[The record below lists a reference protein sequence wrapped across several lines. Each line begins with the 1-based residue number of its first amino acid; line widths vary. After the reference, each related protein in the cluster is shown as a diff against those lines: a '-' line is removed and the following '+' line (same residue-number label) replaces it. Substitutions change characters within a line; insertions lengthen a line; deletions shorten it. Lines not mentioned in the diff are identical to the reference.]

1 MAWDVIVVGAGA
13 AGSAAAFELATRGKR
28 VLLLEQFGVGHEQG
42 SSHGLT
48 RIIRLA
54 YFEHP
59 SYVPLLRR
67 AYERWREL
75 ESASGRKLLHITG
88 SIDAGDADSRTVRG
102 SLHSCAVHGL
112 EHEVLTSAELSVRYP
127 GYALPAGHTA
137 VFQPEGGFLI
147 PEACIEAH
155 VALARAAGA
164 EVRTEEKVVSLAATP
179 GGNVVVETLTAR
191 FEAGQAVVAAGAW
204 LPTLFPQLA
213 PVVQPERQVLAWF
226 AISDRDAFA
235 PSRFPVFNLDH
246 AGEHWYGF
254 PEFGVPGFKVG
265 CYNHLRERADPDTL
279 DRSEVGSRDIDLL
292 RRVVTDCFPAAD
304 GEVLMSRVCMF
315 TNTPDEHFILDR
327 HPDLP
332 QVVLAS
338 PCSGHGFKFAS
349 VVGEIV
355 ADLVERDSTS
365 HDISLHRLSRFP
377 PISRSA
383 D

>member
-1 MAWDVIVVGAGA
+1 MAWDVIVIGAGA
-13 AGSAAAFELATRGKR
+13 MGSATAFELATRGKR
-28 VLLLEQFGVGHEQG
+28 VLLLEQFGVAHERG

-75 ESASGRKLLHITG
+75 ESAAGRKLLHITG
-88 SIDAGDADSRTVRG
+88 SIDAGPADSRTVRG
-102 SLHSCAVHGL
+102 SLHSCAVHDL
-112 EHEVLTSAELSVRYP
+112 EHEVLTSAELSARCP
-127 GYALPAGHTA
+127 GYALPLEHLA
-137 VFQPEGGFLI
+137 VFQPDGGFLV
-147 PEACIEAH
+147 PEACIEAQ

-164 EVRTEEKVVSLAATP
+164 EVHTEEKVVSLAGTP
-179 GGNVVVETLTAR
+179 GGNVLVHTVSGR

-204 LPTLFPQLA
+204 LPVLCPEFA
-213 PVVQPERQVLAWF
+213 PLVQPERQVLAWF
-226 AISDRDAFA
+226 AVSDHDAFT

-246 AGEHWYGF
+246 DGEHWYGF

-265 CYNHLRERADPDTL
+265 CYHHLREHVDPDAL
-279 DRSEVGSRDIDLL
+279 DRSDVRPRDIDLL
-292 RRVVTDCFPAAD
+292 RHVVADCFPAAA
-304 GEVLMSRVCMF
+304 GEVLRSKVCMF

-327 HPDLP
+327 HPEMP

-355 ADLVERDSTS
+355 ADLVERDATA
-365 HDISLHRLSRFP
+365 HDISLHRLSRFS
-377 PISRSA
+377 PIDR
-383 D
+383 